1 MGIIKKE
8 GKRSEKTINQI
19 IGANL
24 KRLIKKSKYRTQE
37 NFSFEFGIELRTLSR
52 WLNGSISDIGD
63 IIYMANA
70 LGVDFRS
77 LFEEE

>member
-1 MGIIKKE
+1 M
-8 GKRSEKTINQI
+8 SEKTINQI

>member
-1 MGIIKKE
+1 M
-8 GKRSEKTINQI
+8 SEKTINQI

-37 NFSFEFGIELRTLSR
+37 NFSFEFGIELRRLSR
-52 WLNGSISDIGD
+52 WLNGSISRIEDIV
-63 IIYMANA
+63 YMANA
-70 LGVDFRS
+70 LEVDFRS